1 MGKMFA
7 SAKFSNNQEK
17 YSENTVYQKE
27 RDDIFV
33 VDNMTVKHLNGP
45 GILQTTNQKVTII
58 SPT

>member
-33 VDNMTVKHLNGP
+33 VENMTV
-45 GILQTTNQKVTII
+45 
-58 SPT
+58 